1 MKTDGEN
8 NHSVPLFNENN
19 VNNFQKI
26 TKGLTCGHMFRLV
39 RFTSSSMKILS
50 VRTAAL
56 PALLFPLIAVAQPG
70 TSDEQTMVV
79 TAAPTAVSELDTPA
93 AVSVVNGDEMR
104 QAAPRVNLSESL
116 GAVPGLQ
123 VQNRQNYAQ
132 DLQLSIRGFGSR
144 STYGVRG
151 LRIYVDGIP
160 ATMPDG
166 QGQTSNIDIGSVD
179 SLDVLRGPF
188 SALYGNS
195 SGGVIN
201 VTTQT
206 GSQPPTI
213 EASSYYGSFGTWHY
227 GLKATGAVGDG
238 THAGDVDY
246 TVSTNR
252 FTTHGYR
259 DHSGARKNLANAKLG
274 VRINDVS
281 KLTLLFNSVD
291 IKANDAGGLTY
302 DEWRNNPR
310 QSPRGDQYNTRKS
323 TKQTQAGLR
332 YERQLSEQ
340 DDLSV
345 MMYAGERETT
355 QYQSIPRAPQLN
367 PSHAGGVI
375 DLTRHYQGIDT
386 RWTHRGELLVP
397 VTFTTG
403 LDYENMSERRKGV
416 ENFVMV
422 NGAPQY
428 GEEGNLRRNERNLMW
443 NIDPYLQTQWQL
455 TDKLSLDA
463 GVRYSSVW
471 FDSNDYYVTP
481 GNGDDSGDASYH
493 KWLPA
498 GSLKYAVTEAWNV
511 YLSAGRGFETPTIN
525 ELSYRSDNQSGL
537 NFGLQPATNDTVEIG
552 SKTRIGN
559 GLFTAALFQT
569 NTDNEIVVD
578 ASSGGRTSYKNAG
591 KTRRQGMELGLDQ
604 QFGESWRL
612 KAAWTWLD
620 ATYRTNVCDDASCNG
635 NRIPGIARNMGYASF
650 GYQPDR
656 GWYAGSDIRY
666 MSDIMA
672 NDENTAKAPSWT
684 VVGLTT
690 GYKWS
695 YGKMDM
701 DLFGRVDNLF
711 DRSYVGSVIVNESN
725 GRYYEPAPGR
735 NYGVGLNLAW
745 RFE

>member
-1 MKTDGEN
+1 
-8 NHSVPLFNENN
+8 
-19 VNNFQKI
+19 
-26 TKGLTCGHMFRLV
+26 
-39 RFTSSSMKILS
+39 MKILS
-50 VRTAAL
+50 VRHAAL
-56 PALLFPLIAVAQPG
+56 PALLLPLIAAAQAA
-70 TSDEQTMVV
+70 DEQTMVV
-79 TAAPTAVSELDTPA
+79 TAAPTTVSELDTPA

-179 SLDVLRGPF
+179 TIEVLRGP
-188 SALYGNS
+188 SPLYGNS

-201 VTTQT
+201 VTSQT
-206 GSQPPTI
+206 GTQPPTV

-227 GLKATGAVGDG
+227 GMKATGAVGDG
-238 THAGDVDY
+238 SHAGDVDY

-259 DHSGARKNLANAKLG
+259 DHSGARKNLANVRLG

-281 KLTLLFNSVD
+281 KLTLLLNSVD
-291 IKANDAGGLTY
+291 IKANDAGGLTA
-302 DEWRNNPR
+302 DEWRDNPR
-310 QSPRGDQYNTRKS
+310 QSPRGDQYNTRKN
-323 TKQTQAGLR
+323 TRQTQAGLR
-332 YERQLSEQ
+332 YERQLSAQ

-355 QYQSIPRAPQLN
+355 QFQSIPRAPQLK

-386 RWTHRGELLVP
+386 RLTHRGELLVP
-397 VTFTTG
+397 VTLTAG
-403 LDYENMSERRKGV
+403 LDYENMSERRKGY

-428 GEEGNLRRNERNLMW
+428 GEQGALRRNERNLMW
-443 NIDPYLQTQWQL
+443 NVDPYLQTQWQL

-471 FDSNDYYVTP
+471 FDSNDYYITP

-498 GSLKYAVTEAWNV
+498 GSLKYALTDAWNV

-537 NFGLQPATNDTVEIG
+537 NFGLKPSTNDTVEIG

-578 ASSGGRTSYKNAG
+578 SSSGGRTSYKNAG

-650 GYQPDR
+650 GYQPEQ

-695 YGKMDM
+695 YGRMDM
-701 DLFGRVDNLF
+701 DLFGRIDNLF
-711 DRSYVGSVIVNESN
+711 DREYVGSVIVNESN

-735 NYGVGLNLAW
+735 NYGIGLNLAW

>member
-1 MKTDGEN
+1 
-8 NHSVPLFNENN
+8 
-19 VNNFQKI
+19 
-26 TKGLTCGHMFRLV
+26 
-39 RFTSSSMKILS
+39 MKILS
-50 VRTAAL
+50 VRHAAL
-56 PALLFPLIAVAQPG
+56 PALLLPLIAAAQAA
-70 TSDEQTMVV
+70 DEQTMVV
-79 TAAPTAVSELDTPA
+79 TAAPTTVSELDTPA

-123 VQNRQNYAQ
+123 VQNRKNYAQ

-179 SLDVLRGPF
+179 TIEVLRGPF

-201 VTTQT
+201 VTSQT
-206 GSQPPTI
+206 GTQPPTV

-227 GLKATGAVGDG
+227 GMKATGAVGDG
-238 THAGDVDY
+238 SHAGDVDY

-259 DHSGARKNLANAKLG
+259 DHSGARKNLANARLG

-281 KLTLLFNSVD
+281 KLTLLLNSVD
-291 IKANDAGGLTY
+291 IKANDAGGLTA
-302 DEWRNNPR
+302 DEWRDNPR
-310 QSPRGDQYNTRKS
+310 QSPRGDQYNTRKN
-323 TKQTQAGLR
+323 TRQTQAGLR
-332 YERQLSEQ
+332 YERQLSAQ

-355 QYQSIPRAPQLN
+355 QFQSIPRAPQLK

-386 RWTHRGELLVP
+386 RLTHRGELLVP
-397 VTFTTG
+397 VTLTAG
-403 LDYENMSERRKGV
+403 LDYENMSERRKGY

-428 GEEGNLRRNERNLMW
+428 GEQGALRRNERNLMW
-443 NIDPYLQTQWQL
+443 NVDPYLQTQWQL

-471 FDSNDYYVTP
+471 FDSNDYYITP

-498 GSLKYAVTEAWNV
+498 GSLKYALTDAWNV

-537 NFGLQPATNDTVEIG
+537 NFGLKPSTNDTVEIG

-559 GLFTAALFQT
+559 GLLTAALFQT
-569 NTDNEIVVD
+569 DTDNEIVVD
-578 ASSGGRTSYKNAG
+578 SSSGGRTSYKNAG

-620 ATYRTNVCDDASCNG
+620 ATYRTNVCGDASCNG

-650 GYQPDR
+650 GYQPEQ

-695 YGKMDM
+695 YGRMDM

-711 DRSYVGSVIVNESN
+711 DREYVGSVIVNESN

-735 NYGVGLNLAW
+735 NYGIGLNLAW

>member
-1 MKTDGEN
+1 
-8 NHSVPLFNENN
+8 
-19 VNNFQKI
+19 
-26 TKGLTCGHMFRLV
+26 
-39 RFTSSSMKILS
+39 MKILS
-50 VRTAAL
+50 VRHVAL
-56 PALLFPLIAVAQPG
+56 PALLLPLIAAAQAA
-70 TSDEQTMVV
+70 DEQTMVV
-79 TAAPTAVSELDTPA
+79 TAAPTTVSELDTPA
-93 AVSVVNGDEMR
+93 AVSMVNGDEMR

-179 SLDVLRGPF
+179 TIEVLRGPF

-201 VTTQT
+201 VTSQT
-206 GSQPPTI
+206 GTQPPTV

-227 GLKATGAVGDG
+227 GMKATGAVGDG
-238 THAGDVDY
+238 SHAGDVDY

-259 DHSGARKNLANAKLG
+259 DHSGARKNLANARLG

-281 KLTLLFNSVD
+281 KLTLLLNSVD
-291 IKANDAGGLTY
+291 IKANDAGGLTA
-302 DEWRNNPR
+302 DEWRDNPR
-310 QSPRGDQYNTRKS
+310 QSPRGDQYNTRKN
-323 TKQTQAGLR
+323 TRQTQAGLR
-332 YERQLSEQ
+332 YERQLSAQ

-355 QYQSIPRAPQLN
+355 QFQSIPRAPQLK

-386 RWTHRGELLVP
+386 RLTHRGELLVP
-397 VTFTTG
+397 VTLTAG
-403 LDYENMSERRKGV
+403 LDYENMSERRKGY

-428 GEEGNLRRNERNLMW
+428 GEQGALRRNERNLMW
-443 NIDPYLQTQWQL
+443 NVDPYLQTQWQL

-471 FDSNDYYVTP
+471 FDSNDYYITP

-498 GSLKYAVTEAWNV
+498 GSLKYALTDAWNV

-537 NFGLQPATNDTVEIG
+537 NFGLKPSTNDTVEIG

-578 ASSGGRTSYKNAG
+578 SSSGGRTSYKNAG

-650 GYQPDR
+650 GYQPEQ

-695 YGKMDM
+695 YGRMDM
-701 DLFGRVDNLF
+701 DLFGRIDNLF
-711 DRSYVGSVIVNESN
+711 DREYVGSVIVNESN

-735 NYGVGLNLAW
+735 NYGIGLNLAW

>member
-1 MKTDGEN
+1 
-8 NHSVPLFNENN
+8 
-19 VNNFQKI
+19 
-26 TKGLTCGHMFRLV
+26 
-39 RFTSSSMKILS
+39 MKILS
-50 VRTAAL
+50 VRQAAL
-56 PALLFPLIAVAQPG
+56 PALLLPLIAAAQAA
-70 TSDEQTMVV
+70 DEQTMVV
-79 TAAPTAVSELDTPA
+79 TAAPTTVSELDTPA

-116 GAVPGLQ
+116 GAVPSLQ

-179 SLDVLRGPF
+179 TIEVLRGPF

-201 VTTQT
+201 VTSQT
-206 GSQPPTI
+206 GTQPPTV

-227 GLKATGAVGDG
+227 GMKATGAVGDG
-238 THAGDVDY
+238 SHAGDVDY

-259 DHSGARKNLANAKLG
+259 DHSGARKNLANARLG

-281 KLTLLFNSVD
+281 KLTLLLNSVD
-291 IKANDAGGLTY
+291 IKANDAGGLTA
-302 DEWRNNPR
+302 DEWRDNPR
-310 QSPRGDQYNTRKS
+310 QSPRGDQYNTRKN
-323 TKQTQAGLR
+323 TRQTQAGLR
-332 YERQLSEQ
+332 YERQLSAQ

-355 QYQSIPRAPQLN
+355 QFQSIPRAPQLK

-386 RWTHRGELLVP
+386 RLTHRGELLVP
-397 VTFTTG
+397 VTLTAG
-403 LDYENMSERRKGV
+403 LDYENMSERRKGY

-428 GEEGNLRRNERNLMW
+428 GEQGALRRNERNLMW
-443 NIDPYLQTQWQL
+443 NVDPYLQTQWQL

-471 FDSNDYYVTP
+471 FDSNDYYITP

-498 GSLKYAVTEAWNV
+498 GSLKYALTDAWNV

-537 NFGLQPATNDTVEIG
+537 NFGLKPSTNDTVEIG

-578 ASSGGRTSYKNAG
+578 SSSGGRTSYKNAG

-650 GYQPDR
+650 GYQPEQ

-695 YGKMDM
+695 YGRMDM
-701 DLFGRVDNLF
+701 DLFGRIDNLF
-711 DRSYVGSVIVNESN
+711 DREYVGSVIVNESN

-735 NYGVGLNLAW
+735 NYGIGLNLAW

>member
-1 MKTDGEN
+1 
-8 NHSVPLFNENN
+8 
-19 VNNFQKI
+19 
-26 TKGLTCGHMFRLV
+26 
-39 RFTSSSMKILS
+39 MKILS
-50 VRTAAL
+50 VRHAAL
-56 PALLFPLIAVAQPG
+56 PALLLPLIAAAQAA
-70 TSDEQTMVV
+70 DEQTMVV
-79 TAAPTAVSELDTPA
+79 TAAPTTVSELDTPA

-179 SLDVLRGPF
+179 TIEVLRGPF

-201 VTTQT
+201 VTSQT
-206 GSQPPTI
+206 GTQPPTV

-227 GLKATGAVGDG
+227 GMKATGAVGDG
-238 THAGDVDY
+238 SHAGDVDY

-259 DHSGARKNLANAKLG
+259 DHSGARKNLANARLG

-281 KLTLLFNSVD
+281 KLTLLLNSVD
-291 IKANDAGGLTY
+291 IKANDAGGLTA
-302 DEWRNNPR
+302 DEWRDNPR
-310 QSPRGDQYNTRKS
+310 QSPRGDQYNTRKN
-323 TKQTQAGLR
+323 TRQTQAGLR
-332 YERQLSEQ
+332 YERQLSAQ

-355 QYQSIPRAPQLN
+355 QFQSIPRAPQLK

-386 RWTHRGELLVP
+386 RLTHRGELLVP
-397 VTFTTG
+397 VTLTAG
-403 LDYENMSERRKGV
+403 LDYENMSERRKGY

-428 GEEGNLRRNERNLMW
+428 GEQGALRRNERNLMW
-443 NIDPYLQTQWQL
+443 NVDPYLQTQWQL

-471 FDSNDYYVTP
+471 FDSNDYYITP

-498 GSLKYAVTEAWNV
+498 GSLKYALTDAWNV
-511 YLSAGRGFETPTIN
+511 YISAGRGFETPTIN

-537 NFGLQPATNDTVEIG
+537 NFGLKPSTNDTVEIG

-559 GLFTAALFQT
+559 GLLTAALFQT
-569 NTDNEIVVD
+569 DTDNEIVVD
-578 ASSGGRTSYKNAG
+578 SSSGGRTSYKNAG
-591 KTRRQGMELGLDQ
+591 KTRRQGMELRLDQ

-620 ATYRTNVCDDASCNG
+620 ATYRTNVCGDASCNG

-650 GYQPDR
+650 GYQPEQ

-695 YGKMDM
+695 YGRMDM

-711 DRSYVGSVIVNESN
+711 DREYVGSVIVNESN

-735 NYGVGLNLAW
+735 NYGIGLNLAW

>member
-1 MKTDGEN
+1 
-8 NHSVPLFNENN
+8 
-19 VNNFQKI
+19 
-26 TKGLTCGHMFRLV
+26 
-39 RFTSSSMKILS
+39 MKILS
-50 VRTAAL
+50 VRHAAL
-56 PALLFPLIAVAQPG
+56 PALLLPLIAAAQ
-70 TSDEQTMVV
+70 TADEQTMVV
-79 TAAPTAVSELDTPA
+79 TAAPTTVSELDTPA

-179 SLDVLRGPF
+179 TIEVLRGPF

-201 VTTQT
+201 VTSQT
-206 GSQPPTI
+206 GTQPPTV

-227 GLKATGAVGDG
+227 GMKATGAVGDG
-238 THAGDVDY
+238 SHAGDVDY

-259 DHSGARKNLANAKLG
+259 DHSGARKNLANARLG

-281 KLTLLFNSVD
+281 KLTLLLNSVD
-291 IKANDAGGLTY
+291 IKANDAGGLTA
-302 DEWRNNPR
+302 DEWRDNPR
-310 QSPRGDQYNTRKS
+310 QSPRGDQYNTRKN
-323 TKQTQAGLR
+323 TRQTQAGLR
-332 YERQLSEQ
+332 YERQLSAQ

-355 QYQSIPRAPQLN
+355 QFQSIPRAPQLK

-386 RWTHRGELLVP
+386 RLTHRGELLVP
-397 VTFTTG
+397 VTLTAG
-403 LDYENMSERRKGV
+403 LDYENMSERRKGY

-428 GEEGNLRRNERNLMW
+428 GEQGALRRNERNLMW
-443 NIDPYLQTQWQL
+443 NVDPYLQTEWQL

-471 FDSNDYYVTP
+471 FDSNDYYITP

-498 GSLKYAVTEAWNV
+498 GSLKYALTDAWNV

-537 NFGLQPATNDTVEIG
+537 NFGLKPSTNDTVEIG
-552 SKTRIGN
+552 SKTRLGN
-559 GLFTAALFQT
+559 GLLTAALFQT

-578 ASSGGRTSYKNAG
+578 SSSGGRTSYKNAG

-650 GYQPDR
+650 GYQPEQ

-695 YGKMDM
+695 YGRMDM

-711 DRSYVGSVIVNESN
+711 DREYVGSVIVNESN

-735 NYGVGLNLAW
+735 NYSIGLNLAW

>member
-1 MKTDGEN
+1 
-8 NHSVPLFNENN
+8 
-19 VNNFQKI
+19 
-26 TKGLTCGHMFRLV
+26 
-39 RFTSSSMKILS
+39 MKILS
-50 VRTAAL
+50 VRHVAL
-56 PALLFPLIAVAQPG
+56 PALLLPLIAAAQAA
-70 TSDEQTMVV
+70 DEQTMVV
-79 TAAPTAVSELDTPA
+79 TAAPTTVSELDTPA

-179 SLDVLRGPF
+179 TIEVLRGPF

-201 VTTQT
+201 VTSQT
-206 GSQPPTI
+206 GTQPPTV

-227 GLKATGAVGDG
+227 GMKATGAVGDG
-238 THAGDVDY
+238 SHAGDVDY

-259 DHSGARKNLANAKLG
+259 DHSGARKNLANARLG

-281 KLTLLFNSVD
+281 KLTLLLNSVD
-291 IKANDAGGLTY
+291 IKANDAGGLTA
-302 DEWRNNPR
+302 DEWRDNPR
-310 QSPRGDQYNTRKS
+310 QSPRGDQYNTRKN
-323 TKQTQAGLR
+323 TRQTQAGLR
-332 YERQLSEQ
+332 YERQLSAQ

-355 QYQSIPRAPQLN
+355 QFQSIPRAPQLK

-386 RWTHRGELLVP
+386 RLTHRGELLVP
-397 VTFTTG
+397 VTLTAG
-403 LDYENMSERRKGV
+403 LDYENMSERRKGY

-428 GEEGNLRRNERNLMW
+428 GEQGALRRNERNLMW
-443 NIDPYLQTQWQL
+443 NVDPYLQTQWQL

-471 FDSNDYYVTP
+471 FDSNDYYITP

-498 GSLKYAVTEAWNV
+498 GSLKYALTDAWNV

-537 NFGLQPATNDTVEIG
+537 NFGLKPSTNDTVEIG

-578 ASSGGRTSYKNAG
+578 ISSGGRTSYKNAG

-650 GYQPDR
+650 GYQPEQ

-695 YGKMDM
+695 YGRMDM
-701 DLFGRVDNLF
+701 DLFGRIDNLF
-711 DRSYVGSVIVNESN
+711 DREYVGSVIVNESN

-735 NYGVGLNLAW
+735 NYGIGLNLAW

>member
-1 MKTDGEN
+1 
-8 NHSVPLFNENN
+8 
-19 VNNFQKI
+19 
-26 TKGLTCGHMFRLV
+26 
-39 RFTSSSMKILS
+39 MKIIAM
-50 VRTAAL
+50 RTVAL
-56 PALLFPLIAVAQPG
+56 PALLLPLVANVHAS
-70 TSDEQTMVV
+70 TNDEQTMVV
-79 TAAPTAVSELDTPA
+79 TARPTAVSELDTPA
-93 AVSVVNGDEMR
+93 AVSVVNGDDMR
-104 QAAPRVNLSESL
+104 QAAPRINLSESL

-151 LRIYVDGIP
+151 LRLYVDGIP

-166 QGQTSNIDIGSVD
+166 QGQTSNIDIGSID
-179 SLDVLRGPF
+179 SLEVLRGPF

-201 VTTQT
+201 VNTQT

-238 THAGDVDY
+238 SQAGDVDY

-252 FTTHGYR
+252 FTTHGSR

-291 IKANDAGGLTY
+291 IKANDPGGLSY
-302 DEWRNNPR
+302 EEWQNNPR
-310 QSPRGDQYNTRKS
+310 QSPRGDQYNTRK
-323 TKQTQAGLR
+323 TVKQTQAGLR
-332 YERQLSEQ
+332 YERQLSQQ

-355 QYQSIPRAPQLN
+355 QYQSIPMAPQLK
-367 PSHAGGVI
+367 PSHSGGVI

-403 LDYENMSERRKGV
+403 LDYENMSERRKGY
-416 ENFVMV
+416 ENYVLV

-428 GEEGNLRRNERNLMW
+428 GEQGDLRRNERNLMW
-443 NIDPYLQTQWQL
+443 NLDPYLQTQWQL
-455 TDKLSLDA
+455 TQKLTLDA

-481 GNGDDSGDASYH
+481 GDGDDSGDASYH

-498 GSLKYAVTEAWNV
+498 GSLKYAVTDAWNI

-525 ELSYRSDNQSGL
+525 ELSYRSGNQSGL
-537 NFGLQPATNDTVEIG
+537 NFDLKPSTNETVEIG

-569 NTDNEIVVD
+569 DTDNEIVVD
-578 ASSGGRTSYKNAG
+578 SSSGGRTSYKNAG

-604 QFGESWRL
+604 QFGDSWKL

-620 ATYRTNVCDDASCNG
+620 ATYRTNVCGSSDCNG

-650 GYQPDR
+650 GYQPEQ

-666 MSDIMA
+666 MGDIMA
-672 NDENTAKAPSWT
+672 NDANTAKAPSWT

-711 DRSYVGSVIVNESN
+711 DRNYAGSVIVNESN

-735 NYGVGLNLAW
+735 NFGIGMNLAW

>member
-1 MKTDGEN
+1 MR
-8 NHSVPLFNENN
+8 H
-19 VNNFQKI
+19 
-26 TKGLTCGHMFRLV
+26 
-39 RFTSSSMKILS
+39 
-50 VRTAAL
+50 AAL
-56 PALLFPLIAVAQPG
+56 PALLLPLIAAAQAA
-70 TSDEQTMVV
+70 DEQTMVV
-79 TAAPTAVSELDTPA
+79 TAAPTTVSELDTPA

-179 SLDVLRGPF
+179 TIEVLRGPF

-201 VTTQT
+201 VTSQT
-206 GSQPPTI
+206 GTQPPTV

-227 GLKATGAVGDG
+227 GMKATGAVGDG
-238 THAGDVDY
+238 SHAGDVDY

-259 DHSGARKNLANAKLG
+259 DHSGARKNLANARLG
-274 VRINDVS
+274 GRINDVS
-281 KLTLLFNSVD
+281 KLTLLLNSVD
-291 IKANDAGGLTY
+291 IKANDAGGLTA
-302 DEWRNNPR
+302 DEWRDNPR
-310 QSPRGDQYNTRKS
+310 QSPHGDQYNTRKN
-323 TKQTQAGLR
+323 TRQTQAGLR
-332 YERQLSEQ
+332 YERQLSAQ

-355 QYQSIPRAPQLN
+355 QFQSIPRAPQLK

-386 RWTHRGELLVP
+386 RLTHRGELLVP
-397 VTFTTG
+397 VTLTAG
-403 LDYENMSERRKGV
+403 LDYENMSERRKGY

-428 GEEGNLRRNERNLMW
+428 GEQGALRRNERNLMW
-443 NIDPYLQTQWQL
+443 NVDPYLQTQWQL

-471 FDSNDYYVTP
+471 FDSNDYYITP

-498 GSLKYAVTEAWNV
+498 GSLKYALTDAWNV

-537 NFGLQPATNDTVEIG
+537 NFGLKPSTNDTVEIG

-578 ASSGGRTSYKNAG
+578 SSSGGRTSYKNAG

-650 GYQPDR
+650 GYQPEQ

-695 YGKMDM
+695 YGRMDM
-701 DLFGRVDNLF
+701 DLFGRIDNLF
-711 DRSYVGSVIVNESN
+711 DREYVGSVIVNESN

-735 NYGVGLNLAW
+735 NYGIGLNLAW

>member
-1 MKTDGEN
+1 
-8 NHSVPLFNENN
+8 
-19 VNNFQKI
+19 
-26 TKGLTCGHMFRLV
+26 
-39 RFTSSSMKILS
+39 MKILS
-50 VRTAAL
+50 VRHAAL
-56 PALLFPLIAVAQPG
+56 PALLLPLIAAAQAA
-70 TSDEQTMVV
+70 DEQTMVV
-79 TAAPTAVSELDTPA
+79 TAAPTTVSELDTPA
-93 AVSVVNGDEMR
+93 AVIVVNGDEMR

-179 SLDVLRGPF
+179 TIEVLRGPF

-201 VTTQT
+201 VTSQT
-206 GSQPPTI
+206 GTQPPTV

-227 GLKATGAVGDG
+227 GMKATGAVGDG
-238 THAGDVDY
+238 SHAGDVDY

-259 DHSGARKNLANAKLG
+259 DHSGARKNLANARLG

-281 KLTLLFNSVD
+281 KLTLLLNSVD
-291 IKANDAGGLTY
+291 IKANDAGGLTA
-302 DEWRNNPR
+302 DEWRDNPR
-310 QSPRGDQYNTRKS
+310 QSPRGDQYNTRKN
-323 TKQTQAGLR
+323 TRQTQAGLR
-332 YERQLSEQ
+332 YERQLSAQ

-355 QYQSIPRAPQLN
+355 QFQSIPRAPQLK

-386 RWTHRGELLVP
+386 RLTHRGELLVP
-397 VTFTTG
+397 VTLTAG
-403 LDYENMSERRKGV
+403 LDYENMSERRKGY

-428 GEEGNLRRNERNLMW
+428 GEQGALRRNERNLMW
-443 NIDPYLQTQWQL
+443 NVDPYLQTQWQL

-471 FDSNDYYVTP
+471 FDSNDYYITP

-498 GSLKYAVTEAWNV
+498 GSLKYALTDAWNV

-537 NFGLQPATNDTVEIG
+537 NFGLKPSTNDTVEIG

-578 ASSGGRTSYKNAG
+578 SSSGGRTSYKNAG

-650 GYQPDR
+650 GYQPEQ

-695 YGKMDM
+695 YGRMDM
-701 DLFGRVDNLF
+701 DLFGRIDNLF
-711 DRSYVGSVIVNESN
+711 DREYVGSVIVNESN

-735 NYGVGLNLAW
+735 NYGIGLNLAW

>member
-1 MKTDGEN
+1 
-8 NHSVPLFNENN
+8 
-19 VNNFQKI
+19 
-26 TKGLTCGHMFRLV
+26 
-39 RFTSSSMKILS
+39 MKILS
-50 VRTAAL
+50 VRHAAL
-56 PALLFPLIAVAQPG
+56 PALLLPLIAAAQAA
-70 TSDEQTMVV
+70 DEQTMVV
-79 TAAPTAVSELDTPA
+79 TAAPTTVSELDTPA

-166 QGQTSNIDIGSVD
+166 QGKTSNIDIGSVD
-179 SLDVLRGPF
+179 TIEVLRGPF

-201 VTTQT
+201 VTSQT
-206 GSQPPTI
+206 GTQPPTV

-227 GLKATGAVGDG
+227 GMKATGAVGDG
-238 THAGDVDY
+238 SHAGDVDY

-259 DHSGARKNLANAKLG
+259 DHSGARKNLANARLG

-281 KLTLLFNSVD
+281 KLTLLLNSVD
-291 IKANDAGGLTY
+291 IKANDAGGLTA
-302 DEWRNNPR
+302 DEWRDNPR
-310 QSPRGDQYNTRKS
+310 QSPRGDQYNTRKN
-323 TKQTQAGLR
+323 TRQTQAGLR
-332 YERQLSEQ
+332 YERQLSAQ

-355 QYQSIPRAPQLN
+355 QFQSIPRAPQLK

-386 RWTHRGELLVP
+386 RLTHRGELLVP
-397 VTFTTG
+397 VTLTAG
-403 LDYENMSERRKGV
+403 LDYENMSERRKGY

-428 GEEGNLRRNERNLMW
+428 GEQGALRRNERNLMW
-443 NIDPYLQTQWQL
+443 NVDPYLQTQWQL

-471 FDSNDYYVTP
+471 FDSNDYYITP

-498 GSLKYAVTEAWNV
+498 GSLKYALTDAWNV

-537 NFGLQPATNDTVEIG
+537 NFGLKPSTNDTVEIG

-578 ASSGGRTSYKNAG
+578 SSSGGRTSYKNAG

-650 GYQPDR
+650 GYQPEQ

-695 YGKMDM
+695 YGRMDM
-701 DLFGRVDNLF
+701 DLFGRIDNLF
-711 DRSYVGSVIVNESN
+711 DREYVGSVIVNESN

-735 NYGVGLNLAW
+735 NYGIGLNLAW

>member
-1 MKTDGEN
+1 
-8 NHSVPLFNENN
+8 
-19 VNNFQKI
+19 
-26 TKGLTCGHMFRLV
+26 
-39 RFTSSSMKILS
+39 MKILS
-50 VRTAAL
+50 VRHVAL
-56 PALLFPLIAVAQPG
+56 PALLLPLIAAAQAA
-70 TSDEQTMVV
+70 DEQTMVV
-79 TAAPTAVSELDTPA
+79 TAAPTTVSELDTPA

-179 SLDVLRGPF
+179 AIEVLRGPF

-201 VTTQT
+201 VTSQT
-206 GSQPPTI
+206 GTQPPTV

-227 GLKATGAVGDG
+227 GMKATGAVGDG
-238 THAGDVDY
+238 SHAGDVDY

-259 DHSGARKNLANAKLG
+259 DHSGARKNLANARLG

-281 KLTLLFNSVD
+281 KLTLLLNSVD
-291 IKANDAGGLTY
+291 IKANDAGGLTA
-302 DEWRNNPR
+302 DEWRDNPR
-310 QSPRGDQYNTRKS
+310 QSPRGDQYNTRKN
-323 TKQTQAGLR
+323 TRQTQAGLR
-332 YERQLSEQ
+332 YERQLSAQ

-355 QYQSIPRAPQLN
+355 QFQSIPRAPQLK

-386 RWTHRGELLVP
+386 RLTHRGELLVP
-397 VTFTTG
+397 VTLTAG
-403 LDYENMSERRKGV
+403 LDYENMSERRKGY

-428 GEEGNLRRNERNLMW
+428 GEQGALRRNERNLMW
-443 NIDPYLQTQWQL
+443 NVDPYLQTQWQL

-471 FDSNDYYVTP
+471 FDSNDYYITP

-498 GSLKYAVTEAWNV
+498 GSLKYALTDAWNV

-537 NFGLQPATNDTVEIG
+537 NFGLKPSTNDTVEIG

-578 ASSGGRTSYKNAG
+578 SSSGGRTSYKNAG

-650 GYQPDR
+650 GYQPEQ

-695 YGKMDM
+695 YGRMDM
-701 DLFGRVDNLF
+701 DLFGRIDNLF
-711 DRSYVGSVIVNESN
+711 DREYVGSVIVNESN

-735 NYGVGLNLAW
+735 NYGIGLNLAW

>member
-1 MKTDGEN
+1 
-8 NHSVPLFNENN
+8 
-19 VNNFQKI
+19 
-26 TKGLTCGHMFRLV
+26 
-39 RFTSSSMKILS
+39 MKILS
-50 VRTAAL
+50 VRHAAL
-56 PALLFPLIAVAQPG
+56 PALLLPLIAAAQ
-70 TSDEQTMVV
+70 TADEQTMVV
-79 TAAPTAVSELDTPA
+79 TAAPTTVSELDTPA

-179 SLDVLRGPF
+179 TIEVLRGPF

-201 VTTQT
+201 VTSQT
-206 GSQPPTI
+206 GTQPPTV

-227 GLKATGAVGDG
+227 GMKATGAVGDG
-238 THAGDVDY
+238 SHAGDVDY

-259 DHSGARKNLANAKLG
+259 HHSGARKNLANARLG

-281 KLTLLFNSVD
+281 KLTLLLNSVD
-291 IKANDAGGLTY
+291 IKANDAGGLTA
-302 DEWRNNPR
+302 DEWRDNPR
-310 QSPRGDQYNTRKS
+310 QSPRGDQYNTRKN
-323 TKQTQAGLR
+323 TRQTQAGLR
-332 YERQLSEQ
+332 YERQLSAQ

-355 QYQSIPRAPQLN
+355 QFQSIPRAPQLK

-386 RWTHRGELLVP
+386 RLTHRGELLVP
-397 VTFTTG
+397 VTLTAG
-403 LDYENMSERRKGV
+403 LDYENMSERRKGY

-428 GEEGNLRRNERNLMW
+428 GEQGALRRNERNLMW
-443 NIDPYLQTQWQL
+443 NVDPYLQTQWQL

-471 FDSNDYYVTP
+471 FDSNDYYITP

-498 GSLKYAVTEAWNV
+498 GSLKYALTDAWNV

-537 NFGLQPATNDTVEIG
+537 NFGLKPSTNDTVEIG
-552 SKTRIGN
+552 SKTRLGN
-559 GLFTAALFQT
+559 GLLTAALFQT

-578 ASSGGRTSYKNAG
+578 SSSGGRTSYKNAG

-650 GYQPDR
+650 GYQPEQ

-695 YGKMDM
+695 YGRMDM
-701 DLFGRVDNLF
+701 DLFGLVDNLF
-711 DRSYVGSVIVNESN
+711 DREYVGSVIVNESN

-735 NYGVGLNLAW
+735 NYGIGLNLAW

>member
-1 MKTDGEN
+1 
-8 NHSVPLFNENN
+8 
-19 VNNFQKI
+19 
-26 TKGLTCGHMFRLV
+26 
-39 RFTSSSMKILS
+39 MKILS
-50 VRTAAL
+50 VRHAAL
-56 PALLFPLIAVAQPG
+56 PALLLPLIAAAQAA
-70 TSDEQTMVV
+70 DEQTMVV
-79 TAAPTAVSELDTPA
+79 TAAPTTVSELDTPA

-179 SLDVLRGPF
+179 TIEVLRGPF

-201 VTTQT
+201 VTSQT
-206 GSQPPTI
+206 GTQPPTV

-227 GLKATGAVGDG
+227 GMKATGAVGDG
-238 THAGDVDY
+238 SHAGDVDY

-259 DHSGARKNLANAKLG
+259 DHSGARKNLANARLG

-281 KLTLLFNSVD
+281 KLTLLLNSVD
-291 IKANDAGGLTY
+291 IKANDAGGLTA
-302 DEWRNNPR
+302 DEWRDNPR
-310 QSPRGDQYNTRKS
+310 QSPRGDQYNTRKN
-323 TKQTQAGLR
+323 TRQTQAGLR
-332 YERQLSEQ
+332 YERQLSAQ

-355 QYQSIPRAPQLN
+355 QFQSIPRAPQLK

-386 RWTHRGELLVP
+386 RLTHRGELLVP
-397 VTFTTG
+397 VTLTAG
-403 LDYENMSERRKGV
+403 LDYENMSERRKGY

-428 GEEGNLRRNERNLMW
+428 GEQGALRRNERNLMW
-443 NIDPYLQTQWQL
+443 NVDPYLQTQWQL

-471 FDSNDYYVTP
+471 FDSNDYYITP

-498 GSLKYAVTEAWNV
+498 GSLKYALTDAWNV

-537 NFGLQPATNDTVEIG
+537 NFGLKPSTNDTVEIG

-559 GLFTAALFQT
+559 GLLTAALFQT
-569 NTDNEIVVD
+569 DTDNEIVVD
-578 ASSGGRTSYKNAG
+578 SSSGGRTSYKNAG

-620 ATYRTNVCDDASCNG
+620 ATYLTNVCGDASCNG

-650 GYQPDR
+650 GYQPEQ

-695 YGKMDM
+695 YGRMDM

-711 DRSYVGSVIVNESN
+711 DREYVGSVIVNESN

-735 NYGVGLNLAW
+735 NYGIGLNLAW

>member
-1 MKTDGEN
+1 
-8 NHSVPLFNENN
+8 
-19 VNNFQKI
+19 
-26 TKGLTCGHMFRLV
+26 
-39 RFTSSSMKILS
+39 MKILS
-50 VRTAAL
+50 VRHAAL
-56 PALLFPLIAVAQPG
+56 PALLLPLIAAAQAA
-70 TSDEQTMVV
+70 DEQTMVV
-79 TAAPTAVSELDTPA
+79 TAAPTTVSELDTPA

-179 SLDVLRGPF
+179 TIEVLRGPF

-201 VTTQT
+201 VTSQT
-206 GSQPPTI
+206 GTQPPTV

-227 GLKATGAVGDG
+227 GMKATGAVGDG
-238 THAGDVDY
+238 SHAGDVDY

-259 DHSGARKNLANAKLG
+259 DHSGARKNLANARLG

-281 KLTLLFNSVD
+281 KLTLLLNSVD
-291 IKANDAGGLTY
+291 IKANDAGGLTA
-302 DEWRNNPR
+302 DEWRDNPR
-310 QSPRGDQYNTRKS
+310 QSPRGDQYNTRKN
-323 TKQTQAGLR
+323 TRQTQAGLR
-332 YERQLSEQ
+332 YERQLSAQ

-355 QYQSIPRAPQLN
+355 QFQSIPRAPQLK

-386 RWTHRGELLVP
+386 RLTHRGELLVP
-397 VTFTTG
+397 VTLAAG
-403 LDYENMSERRKGV
+403 LDYENMSERRKGY

-428 GEEGNLRRNERNLMW
+428 GEQGALRRNERNLMW
-443 NIDPYLQTQWQL
+443 NVDPYLQTQWQL

-471 FDSNDYYVTP
+471 FDSNDYYITP

-498 GSLKYAVTEAWNV
+498 GSLKYALTDAWNV

-537 NFGLQPATNDTVEIG
+537 NFGLKPSTNDTVEIG

-559 GLFTAALFQT
+559 GLLTAALFQT
-569 NTDNEIVVD
+569 DTDNEIVVD
-578 ASSGGRTSYKNAG
+578 SSSGGRTSYKNAG

-620 ATYRTNVCDDASCNG
+620 ATYRTNVCGDASCNG

-650 GYQPDR
+650 GYQPEQ

-695 YGKMDM
+695 YGRMDM

-711 DRSYVGSVIVNESN
+711 DREYVGSVIVNESN

-735 NYGVGLNLAW
+735 NYGIGLNLAW

>member
-1 MKTDGEN
+1 
-8 NHSVPLFNENN
+8 
-19 VNNFQKI
+19 
-26 TKGLTCGHMFRLV
+26 
-39 RFTSSSMKILS
+39 MKILS
-50 VRTAAL
+50 VRHAAL
-56 PALLFPLIAVAQPG
+56 PALLLPLIAAAQ
-70 TSDEQTMVV
+70 TADEQTMVV
-79 TAAPTAVSELDTPA
+79 TAAPTTVSELDTPA

-179 SLDVLRGPF
+179 TIEVLRGPF

-201 VTTQT
+201 VTSQT
-206 GSQPPTI
+206 GTQPPTV

-227 GLKATGAVGDG
+227 GMKATGAVGDG
-238 THAGDVDY
+238 SHAGDVDY

-259 DHSGARKNLANAKLG
+259 DHSGARKNLANARLG

-281 KLTLLFNSVD
+281 KLTLLLNSVD
-291 IKANDAGGLTY
+291 IKANDAGGLTA
-302 DEWRNNPR
+302 DEWRDNPR
-310 QSPRGDQYNTRKS
+310 QSPRGDQYNTRKN
-323 TKQTQAGLR
+323 TRQTQAGLR
-332 YERQLSEQ
+332 YERQLSAQ

-355 QYQSIPRAPQLN
+355 QFQSIPRAPQLK

-386 RWTHRGELLVP
+386 RLTHRGELLVP
-397 VTFTTG
+397 VTLTAG
-403 LDYENMSERRKGV
+403 LDYENMSERRKGY

-428 GEEGNLRRNERNLMW
+428 GEQGALRRNERNLMW
-443 NIDPYLQTQWQL
+443 NVDPYLQTQWQL

-471 FDSNDYYVTP
+471 FDSNDYYITP

-498 GSLKYAVTEAWNV
+498 GSLKYALTDAWNV

-537 NFGLQPATNDTVEIG
+537 NFGLKPSTNDTVEIG
-552 SKTRIGN
+552 SKTRLGN
-559 GLFTAALFQT
+559 GLLTAALFQT

-578 ASSGGRTSYKNAG
+578 SSSGGRTSYKNAG

-650 GYQPDR
+650 GYQPEQ

-695 YGKMDM
+695 YGRMDM
-701 DLFGRVDNLF
+701 DLFDRVDNLF
-711 DRSYVGSVIVNESN
+711 DREYVGSVIVNESN

-735 NYGVGLNLAW
+735 NYGIGLNLAW

>member
-1 MKTDGEN
+1 
-8 NHSVPLFNENN
+8 
-19 VNNFQKI
+19 
-26 TKGLTCGHMFRLV
+26 
-39 RFTSSSMKILS
+39 MKILS
-50 VRTAAL
+50 VRHAAL
-56 PALLFPLIAVAQPG
+56 PALLLPLIAAAQAA
-70 TSDEQTMVV
+70 DEQTMVV
-79 TAAPTAVSELDTPA
+79 TAAPTTVSELDTPA

-179 SLDVLRGPF
+179 TIEVLRGPF

-201 VTTQT
+201 VTSQT
-206 GSQPPTI
+206 GTQPPTV

-227 GLKATGAVGDG
+227 GMKATGAVGDG
-238 THAGDVDY
+238 SHAGDVDY

-259 DHSGARKNLANAKLG
+259 DHSGARKNLANARLG

-281 KLTLLFNSVD
+281 KLTLLLNSVD
-291 IKANDAGGLTY
+291 IKANDAGGLTA
-302 DEWRNNPR
+302 DEWRDNPR
-310 QSPRGDQYNTRKS
+310 QSPRGDQYNTRKN
-323 TKQTQAGLR
+323 TRQTQAGLR
-332 YERQLSEQ
+332 YERQLSAQ

-355 QYQSIPRAPQLN
+355 QFQSIPRAPQLK

-386 RWTHRGELLVP
+386 RLTHRGELLVP
-397 VTFTTG
+397 VPLTAG
-403 LDYENMSERRKGV
+403 LDYENMSERRKGY

-428 GEEGNLRRNERNLMW
+428 GEQGALRRNERNLMW
-443 NIDPYLQTQWQL
+443 NVDPYLQTQWQL

-471 FDSNDYYVTP
+471 FDSNDYYITP

-498 GSLKYAVTEAWNV
+498 GSLKYALTDAWNV

-537 NFGLQPATNDTVEIG
+537 NFGLKPSTNDTVEIG

-559 GLFTAALFQT
+559 GLLTAALFQT
-569 NTDNEIVVD
+569 DTDNEIVVD
-578 ASSGGRTSYKNAG
+578 SSSGGRTSYKNAG

-620 ATYRTNVCDDASCNG
+620 ATYRTNVCGDASCNG

-650 GYQPDR
+650 GYQPEQ

-695 YGKMDM
+695 YGRMDM

-711 DRSYVGSVIVNESN
+711 DREYVGSVIVNESN

-735 NYGVGLNLAW
+735 NYGIGLNLAW

>member
-1 MKTDGEN
+1 
-8 NHSVPLFNENN
+8 
-19 VNNFQKI
+19 
-26 TKGLTCGHMFRLV
+26 
-39 RFTSSSMKILS
+39 MKILS
-50 VRTAAL
+50 VRHAAL
-56 PALLFPLIAVAQPG
+56 PALLLPLIAAAQAA
-70 TSDEQTMVV
+70 DEQTMVV
-79 TAAPTAVSELDTPA
+79 TAAPTTVSELDTPA

-179 SLDVLRGPF
+179 TIEVLRGPF

-201 VTTQT
+201 VTSQT
-206 GSQPPTI
+206 GTQPPTV

-227 GLKATGAVGDG
+227 GMKATGAVGDG
-238 THAGDVDY
+238 SHAGDVDY

-259 DHSGARKNLANAKLG
+259 DHSGARKNLANARLG

-281 KLTLLFNSVD
+281 KLTLLLNSVD
-291 IKANDAGGLTY
+291 IKANDAGGLTA
-302 DEWRNNPR
+302 DEWRDNPR
-310 QSPRGDQYNTRKS
+310 QSPRGDQYNTRKN
-323 TKQTQAGLR
+323 TRQTQAGLR
-332 YERQLSEQ
+332 YERQLSAQ

-355 QYQSIPRAPQLN
+355 QFQSIPRAPQLK

-386 RWTHRGELLVP
+386 RLTHRGELLVP
-397 VTFTTG
+397 VTLTAG
-403 LDYENMSERRKGV
+403 LDYENMSERRKGY

-428 GEEGNLRRNERNLMW
+428 GEQGALRRNERNLMW
-443 NIDPYLQTQWQL
+443 NVDPYLQTQWQL

-471 FDSNDYYVTP
+471 FDSNDYYITP

-498 GSLKYAVTEAWNV
+498 GSLKYALTDAWNV

-537 NFGLQPATNDTVEIG
+537 NFGLKPSTNDTVEIG

-559 GLFTAALFQT
+559 GLLTAALFQT
-569 NTDNEIVVD
+569 DTDNEIVVD
-578 ASSGGRTSYKNAG
+578 SSSGGRTSYKNAG

-620 ATYRTNVCDDASCNG
+620 ATYRTNVCGDASCNG

-650 GYQPDR
+650 GYQPEQ

-695 YGKMDM
+695 YGRMDM

-711 DRSYVGSVIVNESN
+711 DREYVGSVIVNESN

-735 NYGVGLNLAW
+735 NYGIGLNLAW
-745 RFE
+745 CFE

>member
-1 MKTDGEN
+1 MR
-8 NHSVPLFNENN
+8 H
-19 VNNFQKI
+19 
-26 TKGLTCGHMFRLV
+26 
-39 RFTSSSMKILS
+39 
-50 VRTAAL
+50 AAL
-56 PALLFPLIAVAQPG
+56 PALLLPLIAAAQAA
-70 TSDEQTMVV
+70 DEQTMVV
-79 TAAPTAVSELDTPA
+79 TAAPTTVSELDTPA

-179 SLDVLRGPF
+179 TIEVLRGPF

-201 VTTQT
+201 VTSQT
-206 GSQPPTI
+206 GTQPPTV

-227 GLKATGAVGDG
+227 GMKATGAVGDG
-238 THAGDVDY
+238 SHAGDVDY

-259 DHSGARKNLANAKLG
+259 DHSGARKNLANARLG

-281 KLTLLFNSVD
+281 KLTLLLNSVD
-291 IKANDAGGLTY
+291 IKANDAGGLTA
-302 DEWRNNPR
+302 DEWRDNPR
-310 QSPRGDQYNTRKS
+310 QSPRGDQYNTRKN
-323 TKQTQAGLR
+323 TRQTQAGLR
-332 YERQLSEQ
+332 YERQLSAQ

-355 QYQSIPRAPQLN
+355 QFQSIPRAPQLK

-386 RWTHRGELLVP
+386 RLTHRGELLVP
-397 VTFTTG
+397 VMLTAG
-403 LDYENMSERRKGV
+403 LDYENMSERRKGY

-428 GEEGNLRRNERNLMW
+428 GEQGALRRNERNLMW
-443 NIDPYLQTQWQL
+443 NVDPYLQTQWQL

-471 FDSNDYYVTP
+471 FDSNDYYITP

-498 GSLKYAVTEAWNV
+498 GSLKYALTDAWNV

-537 NFGLQPATNDTVEIG
+537 NFGLKPSTNDTVEIG

-578 ASSGGRTSYKNAG
+578 SSSGGRTSYKNAG

-650 GYQPDR
+650 GYQPEQ

-695 YGKMDM
+695 YGRMDM
-701 DLFGRVDNLF
+701 DLFGRIDNLF
-711 DRSYVGSVIVNESN
+711 DREYVGSVIVNESN

-735 NYGVGLNLAW
+735 NYGIGLNLAW

>member
-1 MKTDGEN
+1 
-8 NHSVPLFNENN
+8 
-19 VNNFQKI
+19 
-26 TKGLTCGHMFRLV
+26 
-39 RFTSSSMKILS
+39 MKILS
-50 VRTAAL
+50 VRHAAL
-56 PALLFPLIAVAQPG
+56 PALLLPLIAAAQAA
-70 TSDEQTMVV
+70 DEQTMVV
-79 TAAPTAVSELDTPA
+79 TAAPTTVSELDTPA

-179 SLDVLRGPF
+179 TIEVLRGPF

-201 VTTQT
+201 VTSQT
-206 GSQPPTI
+206 GTQPPTV

-227 GLKATGAVGDG
+227 GMKATGAVGDG
-238 THAGDVDY
+238 SHAGDVDY

-252 FTTHGYR
+252 VTTHGYR
-259 DHSGARKNLANAKLG
+259 DHSGARKNLANARLG

-281 KLTLLFNSVD
+281 KLTLLLNSVD
-291 IKANDAGGLTY
+291 IKANDAGGLTA
-302 DEWRNNPR
+302 DEWRDNPR
-310 QSPRGDQYNTRKS
+310 QSPRGDQYNTRKN
-323 TKQTQAGLR
+323 TRQTQAGLR
-332 YERQLSEQ
+332 YERQLSAQ

-355 QYQSIPRAPQLN
+355 QFQSIPRAPQLK

-386 RWTHRGELLVP
+386 RLTHRGELLVP
-397 VTFTTG
+397 VTLTAG
-403 LDYENMSERRKGV
+403 LDYENMSERRKGY

-428 GEEGNLRRNERNLMW
+428 GEQGALRRNERNLMW
-443 NIDPYLQTQWQL
+443 NVDPYLQTQWQL

-471 FDSNDYYVTP
+471 FDSNDYYITP

-498 GSLKYAVTEAWNV
+498 GSLKYALTDAWNV

-537 NFGLQPATNDTVEIG
+537 NFGLKPSTNDTVEIG

-578 ASSGGRTSYKNAG
+578 SSSGGRTSYKNAG

-650 GYQPDR
+650 GYQPEQ

-695 YGKMDM
+695 YGRMDM
-701 DLFGRVDNLF
+701 DLFGRIDNLF
-711 DRSYVGSVIVNESN
+711 DREYVGSVIVNESN

-735 NYGVGLNLAW
+735 NYGIGLNLAW

>member
-1 MKTDGEN
+1 
-8 NHSVPLFNENN
+8 
-19 VNNFQKI
+19 
-26 TKGLTCGHMFRLV
+26 
-39 RFTSSSMKILS
+39 MKILS
-50 VRTAAL
+50 VRHAAL
-56 PALLFPLIAVAQPG
+56 PALLLPLIAAAQAA
-70 TSDEQTMVV
+70 DEQTMVV
-79 TAAPTAVSELDTPA
+79 TAAPTTVSELDTPA

-179 SLDVLRGPF
+179 TIEVLRGPF

-201 VTTQT
+201 VTSQT
-206 GSQPPTI
+206 GTQPPTV

-227 GLKATGAVGDG
+227 GMKATGAVGDG
-238 THAGDVDY
+238 SHAGDVDY

-259 DHSGARKNLANAKLG
+259 DHSGARKNLANARLG

-281 KLTLLFNSVD
+281 KLTLLLNSVD
-291 IKANDAGGLTY
+291 IKANDAGGLTA
-302 DEWRNNPR
+302 DEWRDNPR
-310 QSPRGDQYNTRKS
+310 QSPRGDQYNTRKN
-323 TKQTQAGLR
+323 TRQTQAGLR
-332 YERQLSEQ
+332 YERQLSAQ

-355 QYQSIPRAPQLN
+355 QFQSIPRAPQLK

-386 RWTHRGELLVP
+386 RLTHRGELLVP
-397 VTFTTG
+397 VTLTAG
-403 LDYENMSERRKGV
+403 LDYENMSERRKGY

-428 GEEGNLRRNERNLMW
+428 GEQGALRRNERNLMW
-443 NIDPYLQTQWQL
+443 NVDPYLQTQWQL

-471 FDSNDYYVTP
+471 FDSNDYYITP

-498 GSLKYAVTEAWNV
+498 GSLKYALTDAWNV

-537 NFGLQPATNDTVEIG
+537 NFGLKPSTNDTVEIG

-578 ASSGGRTSYKNAG
+578 SSSGGRTSYKNAG
-591 KTRRQGMELGLDQ
+591 KTRRQVMELGLDQ

-650 GYQPDR
+650 GYQPEQ

-695 YGKMDM
+695 YGRMDM
-701 DLFGRVDNLF
+701 DLFGRIDNLF
-711 DRSYVGSVIVNESN
+711 DREYVGSVIVNESN

-735 NYGVGLNLAW
+735 NYGIGLNLAW

>member
-1 MKTDGEN
+1 
-8 NHSVPLFNENN
+8 
-19 VNNFQKI
+19 
-26 TKGLTCGHMFRLV
+26 
-39 RFTSSSMKILS
+39 MKILS
-50 VRTAAL
+50 VRHAAL
-56 PALLFPLIAVAQPG
+56 PALLLPLIAAAQAA
-70 TSDEQTMVV
+70 DEQTMVV
-79 TAAPTAVSELDTPA
+79 TAAPTTVSELDTPA

-179 SLDVLRGPF
+179 TIEVLRGPF

-201 VTTQT
+201 VTSQT
-206 GSQPPTI
+206 GTQPPTV

-227 GLKATGAVGDG
+227 GMKATGAVGDG
-238 THAGDVDY
+238 SHAGDVDY

-259 DHSGARKNLANAKLG
+259 DHSGARKNLANARLG

-281 KLTLLFNSVD
+281 KLTLLLNSVD
-291 IKANDAGGLTY
+291 IKANDAGGLTA
-302 DEWRNNPR
+302 DEWRDNPR
-310 QSPRGDQYNTRKS
+310 QSPRGDQYNTRKN
-323 TKQTQAGLR
+323 TRQTQAGLR
-332 YERQLSEQ
+332 YERQLSAQ

-355 QYQSIPRAPQLN
+355 QFQSIPRAPQLK

-386 RWTHRGELLVP
+386 RLTHRGELLVP
-397 VTFTTG
+397 VTLTAG
-403 LDYENMSERRKGV
+403 LDYENMSERRKGY

-428 GEEGNLRRNERNLMW
+428 GEQGALRRNERNLMW
-443 NIDPYLQTQWQL
+443 NVDPYLQTQWQL

-471 FDSNDYYVTP
+471 FDSNDYYIAP

-498 GSLKYAVTEAWNV
+498 GSLKYALTDAWNV

-537 NFGLQPATNDTVEIG
+537 NFGLKPSTNDTVEIG

-578 ASSGGRTSYKNAG
+578 SSSGGRTSYKNAG

-650 GYQPDR
+650 GYQPEQ

-695 YGKMDM
+695 YGRMDM
-701 DLFGRVDNLF
+701 DLFGRIDNLF
-711 DRSYVGSVIVNESN
+711 DREYVGSVIVNESN

-735 NYGVGLNLAW
+735 NYGIGLNLAW

>member
-1 MKTDGEN
+1 
-8 NHSVPLFNENN
+8 
-19 VNNFQKI
+19 
-26 TKGLTCGHMFRLV
+26 
-39 RFTSSSMKILS
+39 MKILS
-50 VRTAAL
+50 VRHAAL
-56 PALLFPLIAVAQPG
+56 PALLLPLIAAAQAA
-70 TSDEQTMVV
+70 DEQTMVV
-79 TAAPTAVSELDTPA
+79 TAAPTTVSELDTPA

-179 SLDVLRGPF
+179 TIEVLRGPF

-201 VTTQT
+201 VTSQT
-206 GSQPPTI
+206 GTQPPTV

-227 GLKATGAVGDG
+227 GMKATGAVGDG
-238 THAGDVDY
+238 SHAGDVDY

-259 DHSGARKNLANAKLG
+259 DHSGARKNLANARLG

-281 KLTLLFNSVD
+281 KLTLLLNSVD
-291 IKANDAGGLTY
+291 IKANDAGGLTA
-302 DEWRNNPR
+302 DEWRDNPR
-310 QSPRGDQYNTRKS
+310 QSPRGDQYNTRKN
-323 TKQTQAGLR
+323 TRQTQAGLR
-332 YERQLSEQ
+332 YERQLSAQ

-355 QYQSIPRAPQLN
+355 QFQSIPRAPQLK

-375 DLTRHYQGIDT
+375 DLTRHYLGIDT
-386 RWTHRGELLVP
+386 RLTHRGELLVP
-397 VTFTTG
+397 VTLTAG
-403 LDYENMSERRKGV
+403 LDYENMSERRKGY

-428 GEEGNLRRNERNLMW
+428 GEQGALRRNERNLMW
-443 NIDPYLQTQWQL
+443 NVDPYLQTQWQL

-471 FDSNDYYVTP
+471 FDSNDYYITP

-498 GSLKYAVTEAWNV
+498 GSLKYALTDAWNV

-537 NFGLQPATNDTVEIG
+537 NFGLKPSTNDTVEIG

-578 ASSGGRTSYKNAG
+578 SSSGGRTSYKNAG

-650 GYQPDR
+650 GYQPEQ

-695 YGKMDM
+695 YGRMDM
-701 DLFGRVDNLF
+701 DLFGRIDNLF
-711 DRSYVGSVIVNESN
+711 DREYVGSVIVNESN

-735 NYGVGLNLAW
+735 NYGIGLNLAW